1 MLDPDTSSL
10 IELDR
15 ELSRLQRRFR
25 VASHEVS
32 ELDVRPDGVDD
43 DTLAWWIAA
52 HRAKRRRR
60 FESSDTIA
68 ITDPVE
74 RVDLRTNRLRKPP
87 L

>member
-15 ELSRLQRRFR
+15 ELSRLQPRFR